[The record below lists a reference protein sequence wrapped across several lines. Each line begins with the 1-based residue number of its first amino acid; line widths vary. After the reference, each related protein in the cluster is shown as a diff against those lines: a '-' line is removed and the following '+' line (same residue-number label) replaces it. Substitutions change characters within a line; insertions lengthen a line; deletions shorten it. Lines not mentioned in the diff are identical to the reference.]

1 MKSKI
6 LKIISTISLALVMI
20 FNPLFAQ
27 GLNSEAASENLEI
40 QTRTVSAN
48 EQTINLEN
56 AFSEFESGTITVS
69 QNVTKVE
76 GIKSFKLSDFEELDL
91 VSETNAD
98 EEVLKLKYNYE
109 YNNQT
114 NQIILS
120 VTLENEETVS
130 DEDKMI
136 GYAFINESGNIDA
149 AFDCEG
155 ETILLSELQEAGLV
169 ENCGFF
175 SKLIKKTVSAV
186 KKAVSTTAGKVI
198 TAVAGVAAVA
208 VGVIGAVVAAPAL
221 AVIAV
226 GAAVGAA
233 GLSIATMVSTSIKEG
248 KIDWEA
254 VGLCSVVGA
263 VAGGILAG
271 LGYGLT
277 KAVQAVKAA
286 SAAKKTFKYGD
297 KVGELGTY
305 VKNPKIKVNWS
316 QTTQHATQRMAERNM
331 SQSAVNSIVKNGYAF
346 SQGGGK
352 YMFLTKN
359 GVAVVTD
366 TGKLITT
373 YGKAQFD
380 DVIIQL
386 LKLL

>member
-6 LKIISTISLALVMI
+6 LKIISTISLALIMI
-20 FNPLFAQ
+20 FNPLFVQ

-48 EQTINLEN
+48 EQTLNLEN
-56 AFSEFESGTITVS
+56 AFSEFESGTVTITET
-69 QNVTKVE
+69 VTTVE

-120 VTLENEETVS
+120 VSLENEETVADS
-130 DEDKMI
+130 DKMI
-136 GYAFINESGNIDA
+136 GYAFINEQGNIDA
-149 AFDCEG
+149 SFDCDG
-155 ETILLSELQEAGLV
+155 EIVLLSELQEAGLV

-175 SKLIKKTVSAV
+175 SKLIKSV

-254 VGLCSVVGA
+254 VGLCSIVGA

-297 KVGELGTY
+297 KVGEFGTY
-305 VKNPKIKVNWS
+305 VKNPKIIVNWS

-331 SQSAVNSIVKNGYAF
+331 SKSAVNSIVKNGYAF

-352 YMFLTKN
+352 YMLLSKK
-359 GVAVVTD
+359 GVAVVTN

>member
-6 LKIISTISLALVMI
+6 LKIISTISLALIMI
-20 FNPLFAQ
+20 FNPLFVQ

-48 EQTINLEN
+48 EQTLNLEN
-56 AFSEFESGTITVS
+56 AFSEFESGTVTITET
-69 QNVTKVE
+69 VTTVE

-120 VTLENEETVS
+120 VSLENEETVADS
-130 DEDKMI
+130 DKMI
-136 GYAFINESGNIDA
+136 GYAFINEQGNIDA
-149 AFDCEG
+149 SFDCDG
-155 ETILLSELQEAGLV
+155 EIVLLSELQEAGLV

-175 SKLIKKTVSAV
+175 SKLIKSV

-254 VGLCSVVGA
+254 VGLCSIVGA
-263 VAGGILAG
+263 AAGGILAG

-297 KVGELGTY
+297 KVGEFGTY

-331 SQSAVNSIVKNGYAF
+331 SKSAVNSIVKNGYAF

-352 YMFLTKN
+352 YMLLSKK
-359 GVAVVTD
+359 GVAVVTN

>member
-6 LKIISTISLALVMI
+6 LKIISTISLALIMI
-20 FNPLFAQ
+20 FNPLFVQ

-48 EQTINLEN
+48 EQTLNLEN
-56 AFSEFESGTITVS
+56 AFSEFESGTVTITET
-69 QNVTKVE
+69 VTTVE

-120 VTLENEETVS
+120 VSLENEETVADS
-130 DEDKMI
+130 DKMI
-136 GYAFINESGNIDA
+136 GYAFINEQGNIDA
-149 AFDCEG
+149 SFDCDG
-155 ETILLSELQEAGLV
+155 EIVLLSELQEAGLV

-175 SKLIKKTVSAV
+175 SKLIKSV

-254 VGLCSVVGA
+254 VGLCSIVGA
-263 VAGGILAG
+263 AAGGILAG

-297 KVGELGTY
+297 KVGEFGTY
-305 VKNPKIKVNWS
+305 VKNPKITVNWS

-331 SQSAVNSIVKNGYAF
+331 SKSAVNSIVKNGYAF

-352 YMFLTKN
+352 YMLLSKK
-359 GVAVVTD
+359 GVAVVTN

>member
-6 LKIISTISLALVMI
+6 LKIISTISLALIMI
-20 FNPLFAQ
+20 FNPLFVQ
-27 GLNSEAASENLEI
+27 GLNSEAASKNLEI

-48 EQTINLEN
+48 EQTLNLEN
-56 AFSEFESGTITVS
+56 AFSEFESGTITITET
-69 QNVTKVE
+69 VTTVE

-91 VSETNAD
+91 VSDTNAD

-120 VTLENEETVS
+120 VTLENEETVADS
-130 DEDKMI
+130 DKMI
-136 GYAFINESGNIDA
+136 GYAFINEYGNIDA
-149 AFDCEG
+149 SFDCDG
-155 ETILLSELQEAGLV
+155 EIVLLSELQEAGLV

-175 SKLIKKTVSAV
+175 SKLVKSV
-186 KKAVSTTAGKVI
+186 KKAVSTTVGKVI
-198 TAVAGVAAVA
+198 TGVAAVAAVA
-208 VGVIGAVVAAPAL
+208 VGVVGAVVAAPAI

-233 GLSIATMVSTSIKEG
+233 GLSIAAMVSTSIKEG

-254 VGLCSVVGA
+254 VGLCSIVGA
-263 VAGGILAG
+263 AAGGILAG

-305 VKNPKIKVNWS
+305 VKNPKISVNWS

>member
-6 LKIISTISLALVMI
+6 LKIISTISLALIMI
-20 FNPLFAQ
+20 FNPLFVQ

-48 EQTINLEN
+48 EQTLNLEN
-56 AFSEFESGTITVS
+56 AFSEFESGTVTITET
-69 QNVTKVE
+69 VTTVE

-120 VTLENEETVS
+120 VSLENEETVADS
-130 DEDKMI
+130 DKMI
-136 GYAFINESGNIDA
+136 GYAFINEQGNIDA
-149 AFDCEG
+149 SFDCDG
-155 ETILLSELQEAGLV
+155 EIVLLSELQEAGLV

-175 SKLIKKTVSAV
+175 SKLIKSV

-254 VGLCSVVGA
+254 VGLCSIAGA

-297 KVGELGTY
+297 KVGEFGTY

-316 QTTQHATQRMAERNM
+316 QTTQHATQRIAERNM
-331 SQSAVNSIVKNGYAF
+331 SKSAVNSIVKNGYAF

-352 YMFLTKN
+352 YMLLSKK
-359 GVAVVTD
+359 GVAVVTN